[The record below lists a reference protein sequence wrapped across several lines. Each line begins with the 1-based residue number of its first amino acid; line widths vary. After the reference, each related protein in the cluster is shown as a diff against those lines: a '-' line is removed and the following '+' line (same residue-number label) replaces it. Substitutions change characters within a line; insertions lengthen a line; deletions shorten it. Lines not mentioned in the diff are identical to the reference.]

1 MPALSRLETHAQ
13 LLGMASG
20 VGTCA
25 SVQKKIGIVFQ
36 IVSLRWV
43 RYSLCDRRLEE
54 VGARKKRLLHR
65 LGAICL
71 PLYFKIAHV
80 FSAFPSSMS

>member
-1 MPALSRLETHAQ
+1 MCSST
-13 LLGMASG
+13 
-20 VGTCA
+20 
-25 SVQKKIGIVFQ
+25 KKIGIVFQ

-71 PLYFKIAHV
+71 PLYFKLLKTESLDNAIL
-80 FSAFPSSMS
+80 AF

>member
-25 SVQKKIGIVFQ
+25 SVQKKLVLF
-36 IVSLRWV
+36 S
-43 RYSLCDRRLEE
+43 RLF
-54 VGARKKRLLHR
+54 H
-65 LGAICL
+65 
-71 PLYFKIAHV
+71 
-80 FSAFPSSMS
+80 